1 MVPRCI
7 STGYRQE
14 HHMRRNLIDL
24 NRAANNI
31 QMKVGAISADYG
43 ATFTSIARGNEKRL
57 F

>member
-14 HHMRRNLIDL
+14 PHMRRNLIDL
-24 NRAANNI
+24 NREANNI